1 MYINEGSDM
10 IFKGNNLKVQDID
23 EANKKVLIYVSSFG
37 DTDSDKDIIIPGA
50 YQKTLSERGPVS
62 QKPRIKHLRDHWDL
76 IGKPI
81 EMTEDQKGLLVLSQ
95 LSNSTAGRDTIE
107 DYKLNLLEH
116 SVGFE
121 IMKSDPRDEKGIQI
135 IREIKLWEYSSV
147 SWGANENTP
156 LVEMKGKDVTE
167 VITRINAKMDR
178 LSTALRKGDYSDER
192 FEQIEVQLQ
201 IIKTAYND
209 IIKSLQP
216 PKSTD
221 EPKLDLA
228 SLGEIFDNFNKK
240 LK

>member
-1 MYINEGSDM
+1 M
-10 IFKGNNLKVQDID
+10 IFKANSLKVQDID

-37 DTDSDKDIIIPGA
+37 NVDSDKDIIIPGS
-50 YQKTLSERGPVS
+50 YQKTISERGPAS

-76 IGKPI
+76 IGKPM

-95 LSNSTAGRDTIE
+95 LSNSTSGRDTIE

-121 IMKSDPRDEKGIQI
+121 IVKSDKRDEKGIQI

-156 LVEMKGKDVTE
+156 LVEMKGANISEILTK
-167 VITRINAKMDR
+167 INAKMDR
-178 LSTALRKGDYSDER
+178 LSIALRKGDYSDER

-209 IIKSLQP
+209 IINSLQP
-216 PKSTD
+216 LNSTD
-221 EPKLDLA
+221 KPSLDLV
-228 SLGEIFDNFNKK
+228 SIGEIFDNFNKK